1 MAKHVRGTSVLR
13 LLARMNWQRDPDSW
27 TVRCHDGRGRRARLR
42 VLLSPT
48 GISLALPSTGP
59 WVLSPLEAG
68 RLRGAVRDA
77 LLAFDRLA
85 RDEHDDEPDAVALP
99 HQRTQSPTPVEEPT
113 PRQRR
118 RLDLTPPPSVH
129 EIATRVSHPT
139 ASDMEVRHDNHH
151 AATGCQAERAT
162 LAS

>member
-27 TVRCHDGRGRRARLR
+27 TVRCRDARGRRARLR
-42 VLLSPT
+42 VRLAST

-99 HQRTQSPTPVEEPT
+99 RQRTQSPTPVGEPT

-118 RLDLTPPPSVH
+118 RLDLRPPPSVH
-129 EIATRVSHPT
+129 EITSRFSPPT
-139 ASDMEVRHDNHH
+139 TSDMEVRHDNQH
-151 AATGCQAERAT
+151 AATNCEANRAT